1 MISSDVSL
9 SRGSL
14 FLIAAIV
21 ATGLLGVLG
30 WMMVSVD
37 VPRTPHVMSHELPSG
52 LQDSHDAAEGA
63 LEAPLFWESRLPVTV
78 AKTEP
83 ENAAETLDGVELVG
97 ILEKTALLK
106 KADEVKR
113 VLLGAKFD
121 GFILES
127 IEGNKI
133 VLVSSNRRVELKILK
148 EPPPSVVLKP
158 LSRS

>member
-1 MISSDVSL
+1 M
-9 SRGSL
+9 
-14 FLIAAIV
+14 
-21 ATGLLGVLG
+21 
-30 WMMVSVD
+30 
-37 VPRTPHVMSHELPSG
+37 
-52 LQDSHDAAEGA
+52 
-63 LEAPLFWESRLPVTV
+63 PVTV